1 MSLTMMKAKHNY
13 LTLLTTTASF
23 LVSIVAN
30 PAAAF
35 PTKPIDIQPI
45 TPQSILVA
53 KTNWKEFTQK
63 DFTVSFPNNPSE
75 KTEEISQGS
84 VAKTFTATSEEG
96 YYALSYFEMPSEIGK
111 LPDNLKQVFLEAMI
125 DIAMPSAGAEV
136 KDKESISLN
145 DHPGMEFNFTYQN
158 IVAGKGRVYLVGDRG
173 YMLMSMT
180 TLDSNSQK
188 FFESFKLLN

>member
-30 PAAAF
+30 PAVGF
-35 PTKPIDIQPI
+35 PTKPIGIQPI

-53 KTNWKEFTQK
+53 KSNWKEFIQK
-63 DFTVSFPNNPSE
+63 DFAVSFPNNPSE

-96 YYALSYFEMPSEIGK
+96 YYALSYYDLPSEIGNI
-111 LPDNLKQVFLEAMI
+111 PDQLKQVFLEAII
-125 DIAMPSAGAEV
+125 DIALPSAGAEV
-136 KDKESISLN
+136 KDKQTISLN
-145 DHPGMEFNFTYQN
+145 DHSGIEFNFTYQN
-158 IVAGKGRVYLVGDRG
+158 IVAGKGRVYLVGERG